1 MRIFIKQDALSL
13 RKTLNKYSKELKS
26 TNQITS

>member
-13 RKTLNKYSKELKS
+13 RKTPNKYLKELKS